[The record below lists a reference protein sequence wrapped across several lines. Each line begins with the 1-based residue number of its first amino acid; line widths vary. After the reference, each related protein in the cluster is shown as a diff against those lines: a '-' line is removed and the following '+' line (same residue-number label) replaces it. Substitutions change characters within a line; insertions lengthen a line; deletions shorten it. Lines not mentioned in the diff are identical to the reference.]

1 MGRALTIS
9 ISIALLLVLVGFTSA
24 FAQQAGK
31 YEQYLTTG
39 DITQVTGFKDVR
51 LSESKQSSSTGH
63 LYFSNHEGKQI
74 LKVKLYRASLYKK
87 DEAAKLGLVKGEV
100 TGIGEAAYYGPN
112 ADTPYILSFRKG
124 EFYVE
129 LSTIVDKNNVKN
141 GKLQFFL
148 TMEQLKALGSIIAS
162 RIENPKH

>member
-51 LSESKQSSSTGH
+51 LSESKQSSSTGDV
-63 LYFSNHEGKQI
+63 YF
-74 LKVKLYRASLYKK
+74 
-87 DEAAKLGLVKGEV
+87 
-100 TGIGEAAYYGPN
+100 
-112 ADTPYILSFRKG
+112 
-124 EFYVE
+124 
-129 LSTIVDKNNVKN
+129 
-141 GKLQFFL
+141 
-148 TMEQLKALGSIIAS
+148 
-162 RIENPKH
+162 